1 MKKNWLIQFIILV
14 CCLFQTVSA
23 SLPPTDKFNFN
34 TSIEPGDDLFDYV
47 NTAWI
52 KEHPLPTNKSS
63 YTTFTEVNDRT
74 EDQLH
79 ILFDNETANYTS
91 GKETLIGKF
100 YASGMDIEA
109 INNQSITPITGEISL
124 INSISTKHDL
134 FNVSA
139 HLIEYGID
147 PFFIYYA
154 DQDPTNS
161 TWMIPQVEQG
171 GIGLPERDYYFRNDT
186 ETVSIQEA
194 YKNHIKNIFVLLNYS
209 ESDAKDYAERI
220 YDIEKEIASSHY
232 TTVENRDPINTTHI
246 IPWSDLQTEY
256 PNIEW
261 ETLAAINGSGHSDK
275 INLHQL
281 TAIQKI
287 DQMVDS
293 VSLEDWKIFLLYKL
307 IDSLSPYLSE
317 PFDVENFDFYG
328 HILNGIESQEPRWK
342 RVLKVVNSAIQDEV
356 GKKYVEMYFDANERE
371 KAQKISHSIRETL
384 KERIS
389 NLTWMSDSTKQ
400 AAIEKLDAI
409 EEKIGYPDV
418 WIDYSNLILT
428 DTYVLNVL
436 NAGQFSKIYG
446 PNGLEKV
453 GKPVDRTAWL
463 MSPQTVNAYYNPT
476 LNEIVFPAA
485 ILQPPFFDPEADDSI
500 NYGGIGAVIG
510 HEMTHGFDDQGRLF
524 DKDGNLRDWWNA
536 NDSEKFQQQAN
547 LIVDQYNHFEVIPG
561 IFVNGN
567 LTLGE
572 NIADFGGLTLAYHA
586 WEKNGKDVSA
596 NVGTENL
603 TPAQQVFL
611 SFVRIWSGVARDEF
625 LRSDSYTNPHPWVKF
640 RANGPPFNIPEFYN
654 AFPSISQGNNLYR
667 TPEQRPVIW

>member
-1 MKKNWLIQFIILV
+1 MIQFIILGF
-14 CCLFQTVSA
+14 CLFQTGSA
-23 SLPPTDKFNFN
+23 NLTPPSDTFILN
-34 TSIEPGDDLFDYV
+34 TSIEPGDDLFNYV

-63 YTTFTEVNDRT
+63 YTTFTEVNDKT

-79 ILFDNETANYTS
+79 ILFDNEASNYTS

-100 YASGMDIEA
+100 YSSGMDTET
-109 INNQSITPITGEISL
+109 INNQSITPIAGEIAL

-134 FNVSA
+134 FNVSS

-147 PFFIYYA
+147 PFFSYYA

-171 GIGLPERDYYFRNDT
+171 GIGLPERDYYFRNDS

-194 YKNHIKNIFVLLNYS
+194 YKNHIKNVFLLLNYS
-209 ESDAKDYAERI
+209 ESDAKEYAGTI
-220 YDIEKEIASSHY
+220 YNIEKEMASSHY

-246 IPWSDLQTEY
+246 IPWSDLQSEY

-261 ETLAAINGSGHSDK
+261 ETLAAINGSGYSDK
-275 INLHQL
+275 INLHQR
-281 TAIQKI
+281 TVIEKF

-307 IDSLSPYLSE
+307 VDSLSPYLSE
-317 PFDVENFDFYG
+317 PFEEENFDFYS

-342 RVLKVVNSAIQDEV
+342 RVLTVVNSAIQDEV
-356 GKKYVEMYFDANERE
+356 GKKYVEMYFNAEERE
-371 KAQKISHSIRETL
+371 KARKISHSIRETL
-384 KERIS
+384 RERIV

-409 EEKIGYPDV
+409 EEKIGYPNV
-418 WIDYSNLILT
+418 WLNYSNLSLS
-428 DTYVLNVL
+428 DSYVLNVL
-436 NAGQFSKIYG
+436 NAGKFSKIHG
-446 PNGLEKV
+446 PNGLDKI

-485 ILQPPFFDPEADDSI
+485 ILQPPFFDPDADDSI

-536 NDSEKFQQQAN
+536 DDSAKFQKQAN
-547 LIVDQYNHFEVIPG
+547 IIVDQYNHFEVIPG
-561 IFVNGN
+561 VFVNGN

-572 NIADFGGLTLAYHA
+572 NIADFGGLTLAFHA
-586 WEKNGKDVSA
+586 WEKNGKDVSKMS
-596 NVGTENL
+596 GTDNI
-603 TPAQQVFL
+603 TPEQKVFF
-611 SFVRIWSGVARDEF
+611 SFVRIWSGVARDEY

-640 RANGPPFNIPEFYN
+640 RANGPSFNIPEFYE
-654 AFPSISQGNNLYR
+654 AFPSIRPDNSLYR